1 MRIAV
6 VGAGAI
12 GSAAAAILAAAGR
25 DVVLVARGQR
35 LRALRA
41 APQIIYGG
49 GKAIEVPLRVAAAD
63 DGLPQVDLSICCV
76 KMPDLEQ
83 ALPVGRTG
91 IILTLQNGVEA
102 HETAARLVPDAYIA
116 AGRVHGFFEM
126 DGDAVRHVGVP
137 PSILFGCTN
146 GDRTLVEQVVGGRF
160 RKHDPSG

>member
-49 GKAIEVPLRVAAAD
+49 GKAIEVPLVSQQRMTACRRSTSRFAA
-63 DGLPQVDLSICCV
+63 
-76 KMPDLEQ
+76 
-83 ALPVGRTG
+83 
-91 IILTLQNGVEA
+91 
-102 HETAARLVPDAYIA
+102 
-116 AGRVHGFFEM
+116 
-126 DGDAVRHVGVP
+126 
-137 PSILFGCTN
+137 
-146 GDRTLVEQVVGGRF
+146 
-160 RKHDPSG
+160 